1 MGGRLDHDRYRD
13 WRLDVDNM
21 SYEQLLELGEKIG
34 NVSTGLRE
42 DQIRRCVKKTKLPMK
57 EMIQWKCTICQEE
70 HEEKDEIGKLKCGHL
85 YHMYCIKQWLGQKK
99 TCPICKTAVESQQ

>member
-34 NVSTGLRE
+34 NVSTGLRK

-57 EMIQWKCTICQEE
+57 EMIQWKCTICQVFLMS
-70 HEEKDEIGKLKCGHL
+70 KLPFSNNYKIYG
-85 YHMYCIKQWLGQKK
+85 
-99 TCPICKTAVESQQ
+99 